1 MKLFIFFQFLLL
13 TTSISH
19 GQVVTNASSEK
30 RLTVDD
36 VLKKTSANL
45 NKCNTIKYLH
55 ERDYFT
61 GDKHYFLKGN
71 VFIDFTS
78 ADTIIGLKY
87 QCKTEGYEFFYNG
100 TESFSLDKKNKS
112 LNVNNKPAEYDM
124 EGGNF
129 FDNSLVSLRRTL
141 PLIIDDQSIKKELQD
156 TLINNTAYY
165 LVRFTLFKKILKNFG
180 GYFPLSEERVFN
192 FKLAITQNTFLPFCL
207 LQSNNTDEHTNKTT
221 FTGIETNKE
230 MPKEESWYYSTY
242 LNEYALAAKKKE
254 MALLPVGFEAPSFE
268 LPLFNSTE
276 TIKSEEYKDKVILV
290 EFWIRNCGPCI
301 ASVLKLNSLQEKF
314 KNRGLE
320 IVAVNPYDDKSTI
333 TYFVNKYAPRYRIA
347 FNGEKLAKKFGV
359 SAFPVVF
366 IINKKGNIVYS
377 GGYDNE
383 IISKTLETIL

>member
-1 MKLFIFFQFLLL
+1 MNSFIATILFLSFFGNDTGSQSKLQTPI
-13 TTSISH
+13 T
-19 GQVVTNASSEK
+19 ADE
-30 RLTVDD
+30 

-45 NKCNTIKYLH
+45 NKCNTIRYLH

-71 VFIDFTS
+71 VFIDFNS
-78 ADTIIGLKY
+78 ADTIIRLKY

-100 TESFSLDKKNKS
+100 TESFSLDKKSKS

-141 PLIIDDQSIKKELQD
+141 PLIIADQSIKKELQD

-180 GYFPLSEERVFN
+180 GYFPLSEERTFDFRLV
-192 FKLAITQNTFLPFCL
+192 ITKNTFLPFSL
-207 LQSNNTDEHTNKTT
+207 LQSNNADEHTNKTT
-221 FTGIETNKE
+221 FTGIETNTE
-230 MPKEESWYYSTY
+230 IPKEESWYYSTY
-242 LNEYALAAKKKE
+242 LNEYVLAAKKKE
-254 MALLPVGFEAPSFE
+254 VPLLSVGLEAPSFE
-268 LPLFNSTE
+268 LPQFNSNE
-276 TIKSEEYKDKVILV
+276 TVKSAEYKNKVVLV

-301 ASVLKLNSLQEKF
+301 ASVPKLNSLQDKF

-320 IVAVNPYDDKSTI
+320 IIAVNPYDEKPTI

-347 FNGEKLAKKFGV
+347 FNGEKSAKQFGV

-366 IINKKGNIVYS
+366 IINKKGKIVYS
-377 GGYDNE
+377 GGFDNDLISE
-383 IISKTLETIL
+383 ILEGLL